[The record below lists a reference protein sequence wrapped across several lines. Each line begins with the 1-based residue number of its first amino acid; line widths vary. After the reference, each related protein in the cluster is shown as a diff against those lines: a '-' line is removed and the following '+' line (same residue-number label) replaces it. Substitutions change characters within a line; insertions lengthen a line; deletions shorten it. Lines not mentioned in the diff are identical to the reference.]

1 MNFNGP
7 ESDFIP
13 DDTDI
18 DVTLED
24 LEVEYTPESP
34 VSTAIVEEC
43 DAVFAEDGT
52 LAQAAAREN
61 RLYEYRPQQR
71 EMARAVAEALCAGEN
86 LCVEAPTGVG
96 KSFAYLVPLILR
108 ARTARRPAV
117 VSTETINLQEQLM
130 LHDIPLLRKLTGIDF
145 RAALAAYANRDRR
158 YGKVK

>member
-1 MNFNGP
+1 MNFHGP

-13 DDTDI
+13 DDNDI

-24 LEVEYTPESP
+24 LEVEYTPESATP
-34 VSTAIVEEC
+34 PAIVEDC
-43 DAVFAEDGT
+43 DAVFAEDGM

-96 KSFAYLVPLILR
+96 KSFAYLVPLVFR
-108 ARTARRPAV
+108 ARRTCRPAT
-117 VSTETINLQEQLM
+117 SSPRTGSRASG
-130 LHDIPLLRKLTGIDF
+130 LRSS
-145 RAALAAYANRDRR
+145 
-158 YGKVK
+158 